1 MVKLVQKTP
10 SPSHTVGSEREQQS
24 LSDGAEKMVTI
35 PHGGLRTNEH
45 VAAFIHE
52 HPSPS
57 HTVGSEPKTVL
68 CSSKIYS
75 K

>member
-35 PHGGLRTNEH
+35 PHGGLGTYVKIEKG
-45 VAAFIHE
+45 ATSMK
-52 HPSPS
+52 SPS
-57 HTVGSEPKTVL
+57 HTVGLEL
-68 CSSKIYS
+68 CINRGMF
-75 K
+75 